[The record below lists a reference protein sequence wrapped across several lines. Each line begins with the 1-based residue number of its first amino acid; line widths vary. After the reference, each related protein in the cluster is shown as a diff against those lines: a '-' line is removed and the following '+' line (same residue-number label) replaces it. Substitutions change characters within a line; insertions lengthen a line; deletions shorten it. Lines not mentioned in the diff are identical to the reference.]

1 MGGFC
6 PLIRDKCVREDCMM
20 WSQDEC
26 VAVRF
31 FRTAGAIVFEPLPQ
45 EPVRSSKGE
54 ESEVSAMGEEELAE
68 ELVSFIKRLC
78 PGVSGRISVDTHAYQ
93 FWIKEGINPLAPT
106 EELKTKIEKVET
118 LAQKILDEE
127 FESRISD
134 VRLKTAEELA
144 EELLS
149 FVSEEFGLEEWCV
162 TRKSHLYWLE
172 KGLERH
178 CPPDYLKLKIEK
190 VEAIADK
197 EYRSKQEAQRRRE
210 IETEKEL
217 LNSVV
222 PECLSWA
229 KDNNVVKIT
238 KFDVNAFLADKGVR
252 FSHETIDLLYWQVK
266 SALRSGKQV

>member
-6 PLIRDKCVREDCMM
+6 PLIRDKCVKEDCMM

-31 FRTAGAIVFEPLPQ
+31 FRTAGAIVFEPLSQ
-45 EPVRSSKGE
+45 ETVRTSKGE
-54 ESEVSAMGEEELAE
+54 ESKASTMGEEELAA
-68 ELVSFIKRLC
+68 ELVSFTKRLC
-78 PGVSGRISVDTHAYQ
+78 PGVSGRMSVDTHAYK
-93 FWIKEGINPLAPT
+93 FWSKEGVNPLAPT

-118 LAQKILDEE
+118 LAQKTLDEE

-134 VRLKTAEELA
+134 VRRKTAEELA

-162 TRKSHLYWLE
+162 TRKSHLYWLQ

-178 CPPDYLKLKIEK
+178 RPPDNLILKIEK

-197 EYRSKQEAQRRRE
+197 EYRSKQEALRRRE

-229 KDNNVVKIT
+229 KDNSIVKVT
-238 KFDVNAFLADKGVR
+238 KADVNAFLADQGMR
-252 FSHETIDLLYWQVK
+252 FSHETVDLLYWQVR
-266 SALRSGKQV
+266 SAMRSGKQV